1 MAVECFGEAA
11 ALAKLIEICL
21 SHDMQGLQT
30 WHNAELEVRAA
41 PGTAGAPVFFC
52 MEGKQNFDF
61 VEGNQ
66 NFDCVEGN
74 QNCDFVEGN
83 QNCDYVEGNQ
93 NFDYV
98 DGGQPE
104 F

>member
-11 ALAKLIEICL
+11 ALAKLIEICP

-30 WHNAELEVRAA
+30 WHNAELGVRDG

-52 MEGKQNFDF
+52 MEAMGNQNFDF

-74 QNCDFVEGN
+74 QNFDF
-83 QNCDYVEGNQ
+83 VEGNQ